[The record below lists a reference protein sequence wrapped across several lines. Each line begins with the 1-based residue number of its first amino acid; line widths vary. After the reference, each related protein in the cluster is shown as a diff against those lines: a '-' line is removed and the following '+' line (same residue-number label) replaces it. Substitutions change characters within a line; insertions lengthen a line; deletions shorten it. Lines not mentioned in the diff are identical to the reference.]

1 MSTLEKIQREIRR
14 RALDRADLHHQETAD
29 RQYTRYTIDA
39 LEEVTGLPR
48 LELETIANEV
58 RASYGTNEDVF
69 FSIRNQIIMVG
80 SALVP
85 LIILAWLTTT
95 FYSSA

>member
-1 MSTLEKIQREIRR
+1 MSTREKIQREIRR
-14 RALDRADLHHQETAD
+14 RALDRAELHHQEAAD

-39 LEEVTGLPR
+39 LAEVTGLPR

-58 RASYGTNEDVF
+58 RASSYGTGQDGF
-69 FSIRNQIIMVG
+69 FSIKNQIIRVG

-85 LIILAWLTTT
+85 LIIVAWLIV
-95 FYSSA
+95 AIV